1 MKNKNKRSVIVLC
14 GGMSRRMG
22 EDKGSMD
29 IDKKPMIIHVL
40 QALTYQ
46 VDEVIIVLNDSKR
59 ITKYKSLIQEYLDKN
74 YNDYGNHGDYGDN
87 GSFSESDNQFDFD
100 IIFVEDEIKNK
111 GPLSGIMTGLKTISS
126 DYGLV
131 LPCDTPYIS
140 SDFVNHMFN
149 TLNNVRRADICSD
162 MEGIVPYHTTDED
175 SKKVNL
181 NNTEPLHS
189 IYKKENFSIIE
200 NLLKSDEKRVKS
212 FISVIDI
219 YFIPISD
226 VNSKINEINFKN
238 INYKDD
244 YQDN

>member
-1 MKNKNKRSVIVLC
+1 MKHKNKHSAIILC

-22 EDKGSMD
+22 EDKGAME
-29 IDKKPMIIHVL
+29 IDKKPMIVHVL
-40 QALTYQ
+40 EVLTYQ
-46 VDEVIIVLNDSKR
+46 IDEVIIVLNDSKR
-59 ITKYKSLIQEYLDKN
+59 IAKYKSLIQEYLDKN
-74 YNDYGNHGDYGDN
+74 YSDN
-87 GSFSESDNQFDFD
+87 YNQFDFD

-126 DYGLV
+126 GYGLV

-140 SDFVNHMFN
+140 FDFVNYMFN
-149 TLNNVRRADICSD
+149 TLNDVRRADICSD
-162 MEGIVPYHTTDED
+162 MEGIVPFHTTEED

-200 NLLKSDEKRVKS
+200 DLLKSDEKRVKS
-212 FISVIDI
+212 FISMIDI
-219 YFIPISD
+219 YFVPITGGS
-226 VNSKINEINFKN
+226 NSKINEINFKN

-244 YQDN
+244 FQDN